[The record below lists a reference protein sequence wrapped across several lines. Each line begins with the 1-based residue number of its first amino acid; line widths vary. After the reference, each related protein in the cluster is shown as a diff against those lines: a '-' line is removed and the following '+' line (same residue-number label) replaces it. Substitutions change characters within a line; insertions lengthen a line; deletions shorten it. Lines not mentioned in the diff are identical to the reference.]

1 MSTGEPPNPDDYYEH
16 YTDHL
21 ETAGKAIRTVK
32 YFEGTASLFKNFL
45 EEQELNEEEVTPR
58 VAMKFKS
65 FLDTSNRNDETIKE
79 HMSRI
84 GGMYEYYNKWGTFDA
99 NPIWLAM
106 DDIEWDISDDT
117 SRIDISLA
125 EMKEAVQN
133 TENFLRLSLV
143 VLLLKTGIRNGEAVN
158 LDLRDLNIDHKLS
171 DQLLPTPR
179 NEIKSDPDTLY
190 IDSDVSKGN
199 EVNGR
204 LRTASNKR
212 KRSTKIPIDE
222 ELKSVLIYWLIA
234 RPPTICPANPLFVRT
249 NGKSAGDRHSED
261 SLKWVMRKW
270 AEDQGWY
277 KKGAG
282 ERNNVTAQHC
292 RHFFTTHMRR
302 RINDD
307 EIGGNEAKYF
317 VKGIRGDTGG
327 DVIDTYTQNWGNY
340 VRQAYKNN
348 IYSLF
353 D

>member
-1 MSTGEPPNPDDYYEH
+1 MSAGEPPNPDDYYEH
-16 YTDHL
+16 YADHL
-21 ETAGKAIRTVK
+21 EAAGKSIRTIE
-32 YFEGTASLFKNFL
+32 YFETSASYFEDFL
-45 EEQELNEEEVTPR
+45 EKEGTSEEEITPR
-58 VAMKFKS
+58 VAMRLKS
-65 FLDTSNRNDETIKE
+65 FLDTPDRNEETIKW
-79 HMSRI
+79 HMTQI

-106 DDIEWDISDDT
+106 DDIEWNISDNT
-117 SRIDISLA
+117 SRIDIPLA
-125 EMKEAVQN
+125 EMKEAIKN
-133 TENFLRLSLV
+133 TEHFLSLALV

-158 LDLRDLNIDHKLS
+158 LDLRDINIDHEFS
-171 DQLLPTPR
+171 DKLLPTPR
-179 NEIKSDPDTLY
+179 SEIKSDQDTLY
-190 IDSDVSKGN
+190 IDANVERGDI
-199 EVNGR
+199 VNRR

-212 KRSTKIPIDE
+212 KRSTKIPIDG

-234 RPPTICPANPLFVRT
+234 RPPTICPADPIFVRT
-249 NGKSAGDRHSED
+249 NGPNAGDRHGED
-261 SLKWVMRKW
+261 SLKWEMRKW
-270 AEDQGWY
+270 AKEQGWY

-282 ERNNVTAQHC
+282 ERNNVTAQYC

-302 RINDD
+302 RVNND

-317 VKGIRGDTGG
+317 VKGIRGDTGD